1 MKRKREDSAEKLV
14 SENEKFAARPRSPL
28 TRPPPTKRS
37 VEYDT
42 QFIVAGMCLYLMR
55 ETEHVRICSERIDR
69 VLQNPQASVLW
80 NGDGRSPM
88 HLGMEHFDI
97 LVPSHGNPFQF
108 NIDDT
113 FVKHNSVD
121 PRDLYDADGEKI
133 VKKLKVD
140 LSSVRRVNKDKTTT
154 TTEPE
159 SPDAVWDITST
170 IAVDSKK

>member
-1 MKRKREDSAEKLV
+1 MKRKREESQTEN
-14 SENEKFAARPRSPL
+14 ERNEKFAARPRSPL
-28 TRPPPTKRS
+28 TRPPPSQCS

-88 HLGMEHFDI
+88 HLGMEQFDI

-170 IAVDSKK
+170 IAVDRK